1 MEDYKDSSFNPNKS
15 RHRPPDPKEREARD
29 ELADFFDK
37 SRENVFFSRQLEV
50 RNERKYFHWITN
62 RALRDLEEQGLIKRE
77 RRKLKTG
84 GSIILLWHRSFRYY
98 RRSATRLIK
107 LVEEYSTPNIGGALG
122 LHGESMVLEG
132 FARSEFVMRR
142 RNTNEFLDKK
152 WEESHHDLDFI
163 FERDDIAYGIEVK
176 NTLGYMDHD
185 EFTTKIRLCKYL
197 GILPVFAVRMFPR
210 NWIQEVRQ
218 EGGFALIL
226 GHQLYP
232 WTHSDLAKRVR
243 EQLGLPV
250 DTPRALYDGTMTRF
264 LNWHEKNV

>member
-1 MEDYKDSSFNPNKS
+1 MEDYEDFSFNPASS
-15 RHRPPDPKEREARD
+15 RHRPSDPKEREARD

-37 SRENVFFSRQLEV
+37 NREHVFFSRQLEV

-62 RALRDLEEQGLIKRE
+62 RALRDSEEQRLIKRE

-98 RRSATRLIK
+98 RRSATRLIN

-132 FARSEFVMRR
+132 FARSEFVMRG
-142 RNTNEFLDKK
+142 RNTNKFLNKRWK
-152 WEESHHDLDFI
+152 ESDHDLDFI

-185 EFTTKIRLCKYL
+185 EFTTKIRLCKHL
-197 GILPVFAVRMFPR
+197 DILPVFAVRMFPG
-210 NWIQEVRQ
+210 NWIHEVRQ

-226 GHQLYP
+226 GYQLYP

-250 DTPRALYDGTMTRF
+250 DTPRALHDGYDDPF
-264 LNWHEKNV
+264 FELA